1 MSFLSNLWAKVVGYL
16 VAVLAILL
24 VAALVVGKIW
34 IGGLQKEKALLQS
47 EVSTITLQRDLYKE
61 VNDGLY
67 KRIGAEQEADA
78 MVKLAHE
85 QNLDE
90 ITKIQTGIMPLED
103 QGSSEVLK
111 VTVKGLM
118 EKAND

>member
-1 MSFLSNLWAKVVGYL
+1 MSALWAKIVSYL
-16 VAVLAILL
+16 TAVLAILL
-24 VAALVVGKIW
+24 VVTLVVGKIW

-47 EVSTITLQRDLYKE
+47 EVATITLQRDLYKD

-85 QNLDE
+85 QNLDA
-90 ITKIQTGIMPLED
+90 ISAIQTGIMPLED
-103 QGSSEVLK
+103 KGSSEVLRF
-111 VTVKGLM
+111 TIQGLT